1 MSNFAGMFTNAIAM
15 TPVGVFFTRLWR
27 SLSTAWP
34 STRRTTLWLLK
45 IMTPVS
51 LAVCLMQYFGVI
63 EWIAGYTAPLFRHLG
78 LPGDAAIPFVSGALT
93 GTYGGIASMM
103 VLPMTL
109 REATIVALMICLC
122 HGLPMESSVVRKTG
136 SSFWGMSAL
145 RVFMAIGCAWLLD
158 WFLPPMEA
166 PFALSSAH
174 AATAATLGDTLW
186 AWCLDMAKM
195 AVVVLAIVYGL
206 MIIQRML
213 EAYDGIRRISRSLG
227 PVMKVF
233 GIPSKTAYLWLVGNV
248 LGISYGSAVMLEL
261 QDKGVI
267 TKHDAND
274 ANYHLVMNH
283 SMLED
288 TIVFAALGVSA
299 WLVVG
304 VRMGAALAVVWTRRA
319 LQAVGRRRLT
329 PRA

>member
-1 MSNFAGMFTNAIAM
+1 MFSRTLSLSPFS
-15 TPVGVFFTRLWR
+15 TFFSRLWR

-34 STRRTTLWLLK
+34 STRRTSLWLLK

-51 LAVCLMQYFGVI
+51 LAVCLMQYFGII

-78 LPGDAAIPFVSGALT
+78 LPGDAAIAFVSGALT

-103 VLPMTL
+103 VLPMTI

-145 RVFMAIGCAWLLD
+145 RVFMALACAWLLN
-158 WFLPPMEA
+158 WFLPPMDA
-166 PFALSSAH
+166 AFALGSAH
-174 AATAATLGDTLW
+174 AETVAGLWTTLW
-186 AWCLDMAKM
+186 AWCQDMARM
-195 AVVVLAIVYGL
+195 AVVVVAIIYGL
-206 MIIQRML
+206 MIVQRML
-213 EAYDGIRRISRSLG
+213 EAYDGIRRISRCLG

-233 GIPSKTAYLWLVGNV
+233 GIPANTAYLWLVGNV

-261 QDKGVI
+261 EEKKVI

-288 TIVFAALGVSA
+288 TIVFAALGISA

-304 VRMGAALAVVWTRRA
+304 VRLGAGIAVVWARKGFLGIKNMAHRVRR
-319 LQAVGRRRLT
+319 
-329 PRA
+329 